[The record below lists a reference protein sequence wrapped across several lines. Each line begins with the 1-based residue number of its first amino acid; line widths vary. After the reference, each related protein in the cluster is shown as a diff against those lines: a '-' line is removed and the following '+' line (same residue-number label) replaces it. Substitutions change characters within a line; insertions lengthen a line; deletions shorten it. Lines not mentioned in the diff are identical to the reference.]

1 MIIEDPL
8 ALPYIF
14 ADNVY
19 LLPQDK
25 ALFNKPAREAAA
37 HFPITETVA
46 APVITFNYT
55 GRYQNKF
62 LVLVH
67 YSGHEAMEPAHLSA
81 LESALKRK
89 ELSLDDIA
97 ILNLNKAANCRFE
110 DLMTFFTPK
119 KMLILGESALPQ
131 ELAAPPLN
139 QLTKLGE
146 CDTLYSFAFNEM
158 MGNKDNTKAFWEQ
171 MKVL

>member
-1 MIIEDPL
+1 MVIEDPL
-8 ALPYIF
+8 ALQYIF
-14 ADNVY
+14 TDNVY

-25 ALFNKPAREAAA
+25 ALFNKPAPEAAA
-37 HFPITETVA
+37 PLPVTETAA

-55 GRYQNKF
+55 GGYHKKF

-67 YSGHEAMEPAHLSA
+67 YPGHEAMEPAHLSA
-81 LESALKRK
+81 LESTLKRK

-97 ILNLNKAANCRFE
+97 LLNFSQYANHNF
-110 DLMTFFTPK
+110 DQLITFFSPQK
-119 KMLILGESALPQ
+119 ILVLGKNALPQ
-131 ELAAPPLN
+131 GLTAPPLN
-139 QLTKLGE
+139 QLIKLDK

-171 MKVL
+171 MKAL